1 MSSKGKITKNYQ
13 AFLWIILPLAA
24 VTVFGLY
31 PAVSAIIRSFMKWT
45 PIQSEWVWFA
55 NYKELFQDKL
65 FSRAF
70 KNMVILALSSLVT
83 SNVMTL
89 LLAEFLFNLKLKK
102 LEKIYRYLFLLP
114 ALVPG
119 MVSVL
124 LWKNVVL
131 SGSPEGLFNVI
142 ASWFNIE
149 PSGWYFDKGK
159 VIISMI
165 ITNFP
170 WVGGVSFLIYLSGL
184 QSIPESVYEA
194 GEIEGLGAFTRVFRI
209 DLPLLVNQIR
219 YFIIIG
225 LITGVQVYDLQL
237 ILGLSAIDGASTV
250 PSYLLYYYTFTKS
263 EYGYAASIGV
273 LLFMITLSLT
283 VISNRIS
290 DKVRESNA
298 L

>member
-102 LEKIYRYLFLLP
+102 LEKSFHAAFGNSIIPCTSISLP
-114 ALVPG
+114 STSA
-119 MVSVL
+119 
-124 LWKNVVL
+124 K
-131 SGSPEGLFNVI
+131 
-142 ASWFNIE
+142 
-149 PSGWYFDKGK
+149 
-159 VIISMI
+159 IIS
-165 ITNFP
+165 
-170 WVGGVSFLIYLSGL
+170 LD
-184 QSIPESVYEA
+184 E
-194 GEIEGLGAFTRVFRI
+194 
-209 DLPLLVNQIR
+209 
-219 YFIIIG
+219 
-225 LITGVQVYDLQL
+225 
-237 ILGLSAIDGASTV
+237 
-250 PSYLLYYYTFTKS
+250 
-263 EYGYAASIGV
+263 
-273 LLFMITLSLT
+273 
-283 VISNRIS
+283 
-290 DKVRESNA
+290 
-298 L
+298 